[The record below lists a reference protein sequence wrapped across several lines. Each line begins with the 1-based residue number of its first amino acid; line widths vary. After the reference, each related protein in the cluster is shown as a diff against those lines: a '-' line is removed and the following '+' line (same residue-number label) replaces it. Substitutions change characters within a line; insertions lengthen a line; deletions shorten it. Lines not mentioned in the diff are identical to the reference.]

1 MAKRIVK
8 RDKESNNINNNINP
22 YEFILIINLDITNIF
37 CLNGVIFHTP
47 FPYTKLVIIWS
58 AFAKGIEVN
67 LL

>member
-47 FPYTKLVIIWS
+47 FPYTKLVII
-58 AFAKGIEVN
+58 
-67 LL
+67 